1 MNELPTSLAGWQALA
16 DDVFPKAGDLVV
28 VNGVP
33 EAFIAIDYKANT
45 VGELRAAYGENI
57 NRRIPVAKPG
67 DGDHKAKT
75 YDDGKPP
82 LANLPIAGLNAVA
95 AVMEYGHQKYGD
107 YNNFRKGMEVL
118 RNLSCAL
125 RHIFKFIAGEDNDP
139 ESKLPHLWHA
149 AARLFFVIQNQEDGT
164 CIDNRYKKQQ
174 EPSNV

>member
-16 DDVFPKAGDLVV
+16 DDEVLRQGDILVH
-28 VNGVP
+28 NGEICGSFLP
-33 EAFIAIDYKANT
+33 ENELHWT
-45 VGELRAAYGENI
+45 VKEWKLALGENAY
-57 NRRIPVAKPG
+57 RRIPVAKPG
-67 DGDHKAKT
+67 DLDHKDDKAKT

-82 LANLPIAGLNAVA
+82 LANLPVAGLNAVA
-95 AVMEYGHQKYGD
+95 AVMDYGHKKYGD

-164 CIDNRYKKQQ
+164 CIDNRYKKQ
-174 EPSNV
+174 